1 MEKEGQ
7 EDKKREE
14 GGKVREEIEEGDSS
28 LWAVVQVL
36 SRPKSVAPTL
46 ALVSQRTLAG
56 DYLPLNLQGGRLSE
70 CLTLYT
76 KTQWALTAHDPFTL
90 QLSVQTWFPA
100 VINVA
105 GLQGSIPDLLRKEW
119 GLWATLCC
127 SGWIDV
133 GTEASLGLEL
143 QFSCRVR
150 HNPQVSDRPWRCG
163 QKCKLNCFFL

>member
-7 EDKKREE
+7 EDKKKGE

-28 LWAVVQVL
+28 LRAVVQLL

-76 KTQWALTAHDPFTL
+76 KTQWALTAHGPFTL

-105 GLQGSIPDLLRKEW
+105 GREHP
-119 GLWATLCC
+119 
-127 SGWIDV
+127 
-133 GTEASLGLEL
+133 
-143 QFSCRVR
+143 
-150 HNPQVSDRPWRCG
+150 
-163 QKCKLNCFFL
+163 